1 MVNGFN
7 PEVSVSDDH
16 ARQTTAHVMLTWLE
30 NFDRYNYC
38 WTTYSKDLTNH
49 IQFHILCKDKG
60 RGFFHCTVVDILWRH
75 LLSTRI
81 QTTKNCMRFVV
92 YNKPKWASDR
102 LNERV
107 FVLRDESRQLRASVL
122 LLITAGSQSETR
134 TVGFCYQERLTNSRC
149 LELLSMFLIIKQASV
164 KGTWHKHY

>member
-1 MVNGFN
+1 
-7 PEVSVSDDH
+7 
-16 ARQTTAHVMLTWLE
+16 
-30 NFDRYNYC
+30 
-38 WTTYSKDLTNH
+38 
-49 IQFHILCKDKG
+49 
-60 RGFFHCTVVDILWRH
+60 
-75 LLSTRI
+75 
-81 QTTKNCMRFVV
+81 MRFVV

-164 KGTWHKHY
+164 KGT